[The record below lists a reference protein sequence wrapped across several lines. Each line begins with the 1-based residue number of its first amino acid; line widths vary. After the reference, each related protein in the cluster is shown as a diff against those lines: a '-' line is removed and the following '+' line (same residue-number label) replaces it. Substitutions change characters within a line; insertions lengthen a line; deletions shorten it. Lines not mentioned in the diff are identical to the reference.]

1 MKNSIKTLATWL
13 IIGVIFVIL
22 ISSLFDSSNNKLAY
36 SDLVAKI
43 DAGEVKEI
51 EISSDGTKAEVKL
64 KNENL
69 VKQVNIPSMDN
80 LMETLQESMKSGT
93 VKVSEK
99 SESIFMFVL
108 SLLTPFGILIIFFI
122 FWFLFMNSGNQAN
135 GSRKGHVF
143 WKEQSK
149 NASAQQIKIK

>member
-22 ISSLFDSSNNKLAY
+22 ITSIFDSSNNKLAY

-80 LMETLQESMKSGT
+80 LMETLQESMKTGA

-135 GSRKGHVF
+135 GGGKTMSFGKSRAKMLRTNRQ
-143 WKEQSK
+143 K
-149 NASAQQIKIK
+149 